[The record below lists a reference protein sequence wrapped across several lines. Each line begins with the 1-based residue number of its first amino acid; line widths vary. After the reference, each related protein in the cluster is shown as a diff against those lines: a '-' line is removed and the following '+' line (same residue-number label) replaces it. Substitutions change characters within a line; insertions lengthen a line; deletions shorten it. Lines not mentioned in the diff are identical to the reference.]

1 LLEDIGTKVFPYTDF
16 PFLEYS
22 SNESYLKITQIK
34 KVDYDQIN
42 EKYII
47 FSTDTSVLIIVNERI
62 FVDFLTRFDYNKL
75 VDSNIE
81 IINLEY

>member
-1 LLEDIGTKVFPYTDF
+1 MLEDIGTKVFPYTDF

-47 FSTDTSVLIIVNERI
+47 FYRYKCAYYCQWENIC
-62 FVDFLTRFDYNKL
+62 RFSHKVWL
-75 VDSNIE
+75 
-81 IINLEY
+81 